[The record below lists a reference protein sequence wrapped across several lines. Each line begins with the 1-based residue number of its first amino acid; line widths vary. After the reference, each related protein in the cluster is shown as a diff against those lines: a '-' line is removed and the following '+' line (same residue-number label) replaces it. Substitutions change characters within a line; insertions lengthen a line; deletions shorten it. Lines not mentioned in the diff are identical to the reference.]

1 MLMVIEFDDPIK
13 EASDKRISINRFR
26 EVFVN
31 YVEDTLEELANDTT
45 NTYEKKCRDFNYLMD
60 DVKDMFINHDLVK
73 STPEILKKVWESN
86 IDKNLPRL
94 MEKTT
99 KNTCVRVAHDYEKKY
114 RDLRRDLEDFC
125 DEKIE
130 RLAKLNVSNNYMND
144 CFDYN
149 KWINEK
155 RNEFITG
162 MTGMNRRKKQMY
174 LRKSDSCDL
183 NNLAN
188 LFLNIVCTRSKDV
201 PGKPSSKDSGVKDKK
216 KDDGSE
222 EEVVKDDNGDT
233 SKGTSSD
240 GDKDKS
246 VEDTYDVDISEDG
259 SSNEDIPIV
268 IEEPAECKEGDDC
281 FDVTKVFESHKN
293 GVSPIDIGLS
303 VRCPL
308 NYHGIFRKGNK
319 LYKSIENKSESNSMK
334 RSSKRSIGS
343 GNEQA
348 ISDNMDMEIIVGGD
362 PYSAPCF
369 IPEEEPCRPSVQETE
384 GGKTG
389 KGIFPHSKS
398 SNNNV
403 VPKTEVTLHFISPHR
418 DRINPPELT
427 YNLMN
432 DGFMSTKKI
441 LSESGGNHISYIS
454 HSGREDPT
462 NAMLGGSTKTPN
474 AEKSTLD
481 KIKDLTFYFLPNEDP
496 KYESSSV
503 TAPTSNTFIQVNNDN
518 VSTHTGS
525 NENGTV
531 QKKDE
536 IPETNRKEN
545 KIYSY
550 FFNSILAIFIIFI
563 IYQIFM
569 KVI

>member
-31 YVEDTLEELANDTT
+31 YVEDTLEELANNTT
-45 NTYEKKCRDFNYLMD
+45 NTYEKKCRDFNYFMD

-73 STPEILKKVWESN
+73 STPQILKKVWESN

-125 DEKIE
+125 DEKME
-130 RLAKLNVSNNYMND
+130 RLEKLKISNNYMND

-149 KWINEK
+149 NWVNKK

-162 MTGMNRRKKQMY
+162 MTGMDRRKKQMY

-188 LFLNIVCTRSKDV
+188 LFLNIICTRPRDV
-201 PGKPSSKDSGVKDKK
+201 PAKPSSKDNGVKDIK
-216 KDDGSE
+216 KDDRSE
-222 EEVVKDDNGDT
+222 GEVVKDDNGDT

-240 GDKDKS
+240 RGKDKS
-246 VEDTYDVDISEDG
+246 VEDTYDVGISEDG

-268 IEEPAECKEGDDC
+268 IEEPAQCEEGDDC
-281 FDVTKVFESHKN
+281 FDVTQVFESHKN

-343 GNEQA
+343 ENEQA
-348 ISDNMDMEIIVGGD
+348 ISDNTDMEIIIDGD

-389 KGIFPHSKS
+389 KGIFPHSES

-403 VPKTEVTLHFISPHR
+403 VPETEVTLHFSSPHR
-418 DRINPPELT
+418 DRIIPHKLI

-432 DGFMSTKKI
+432 DDPMSARKF
-441 LSESGGNHISYIS
+441 SSVSGGNHITYIS
-454 HSGREDPT
+454 HSGLEDPT

-481 KIKDLTFYFLPNEDP
+481 DIKELFFSFPTNEAQ

-503 TAPTSNTFIQVNNDN
+503 TVPTSSTINQVNNDH

-525 NENGTV
+525 NENETV
-531 QKKDE
+531 HKKDE
-536 IPETNRKEN
+536 MPETNRKEN

>member
-1 MLMVIEFDDPIK
+1 MLMVIEFDDRIK
-13 EASDKRISINRFR
+13 KASDNRISINRFR
-26 EVFVN
+26 EVFDN

-45 NTYEKKCRDFNYLMD
+45 NTYEKKCRDFNYFID

-73 STPEILKKVWESN
+73 STPEILKKVWESD
-86 IDKNLPRL
+86 IDKKLPRL

-162 MTGMNRRKKQMY
+162 MTGMDRRKKQLY

-188 LFLNIVCTRSKDV
+188 LFLNIICTRPRDV
-201 PGKPSSKDSGVKDKK
+201 PAKPSSKDNGVKDIK
-216 KDDGSE
+216 KDDRSE
-222 EEVVKDDNGDT
+222 GEVVKDDNGDT

-240 GDKDKS
+240 RGKDKS
-246 VEDTYDVDISEDG
+246 VEDTYDVGISEDG

-268 IEEPAECKEGDDC
+268 IEEPAQCEEGDHC
-281 FDVTKVFESHKN
+281 FDIIKFYESHKN
-293 GVSPIDIGLS
+293 GVPPIDINLS

-348 ISDNMDMEIIVGGD
+348 ISDNMDIEIIVGGD

-389 KGIFPHSKS
+389 KGIFPHSES

-403 VPKTEVTLHFISPHR
+403 VPKTEVTLHFSSPHR
-418 DRINPPELT
+418 DRIIPHKLI
-427 YNLMN
+427 YNLMH

-441 LSESGGNHISYIS
+441 LSESGGNNIHYIS
-454 HSGREDPT
+454 HRSHAAPT
-462 NAMLGGSTKTPN
+462 NARLGRSTMTPN

>member
-1 MLMVIEFDDPIK
+1 MVIEFDDPIK

-31 YVEDTLEELANDTT
+31 YVEDTLEELANNTT
-45 NTYEKKCRDFNYLMD
+45 NTYEKKCRDFNYFMD

-73 STPEILKKVWESN
+73 STPQILKKVWESN
-86 IDKNLPRL
+86 IDKNLPGL

-125 DEKIE
+125 DEKME
-130 RLAKLNVSNNYMND
+130 RLEKLKISNNYMND

-149 KWINEK
+149 NWVNKK

-162 MTGMNRRKKQMY
+162 MTGMDRRKKQMY

-188 LFLNIVCTRSKDV
+188 LFLNIICTRPRDV
-201 PGKPSSKDSGVKDKK
+201 PAKPSSKDNGVKDIK
-216 KDDGSE
+216 KDDRSE
-222 EEVVKDDNGDT
+222 GEVVKDDNGDT

-240 GDKDKS
+240 RGKDKS
-246 VEDTYDVDISEDG
+246 VEDTYDVGISEDG

-268 IEEPAECKEGDDC
+268 IEEPAQCEEGDDC
-281 FDVTKVFESHKN
+281 FDIIKFYESHKN
-293 GVSPIDIGLS
+293 GVSPIDIGIS

-319 LYKSIENKSESNSMK
+319 LYRSIENKSESNSMK

-343 GNEQA
+343 ENEQA
-348 ISDNMDMEIIVGGD
+348 ISDNTDMEIIIDGD

-389 KGIFPHSKS
+389 KVIFPHSES

-403 VPKTEVTLHFISPHR
+403 VPKTEVTLNFISPDR
-418 DRINPPELT
+418 DRINPPERT

-432 DGFMSTKKI
+432 DGFMSTKNL
-441 LSESGGNHISYIS
+441 LSVSGGNDIMYIS
-454 HSGREDPT
+454 HRSHAAPT
-462 NAMLGGSTKTPN
+462 NARLGRSTMTPK

-481 KIKDLTFYFLPNEDP
+481 DIKELIFSFPTNEAQ

-503 TAPTSNTFIQVNNDN
+503 TVPTSSTINQVNNDN

>member
-149 KWINEK
+149 NWVNKK

-162 MTGMNRRKKQMY
+162 MTGMDRRKKKMY

-188 LFLNIVCTRSKDV
+188 LFLNIVCTRPKDV

-259 SSNEDIPIV
+259 SPNEDIPIV

-281 FDVTKVFESHKN
+281 FDVTKVFESYKN

-343 GNEQA
+343 ENEQA
-348 ISDNMDMEIIVGGD
+348 ISDNTDMEIIIDGD

-403 VPKTEVTLHFISPHR
+403 VPETEVTLHFISPHR
-418 DRINPPELT
+418 DRIIPHKLI
-427 YNLMN
+427 YNLMH

-474 AEKSTLD
+474 AEKSILHN
-481 KIKDLTFYFLPNEDP
+481 IRELTFPFLPNEDP

-518 VSTHTGS
+518 VHTRTGD

-531 QKKDE
+531 HKKDE

>member
-1 MLMVIEFDDPIK
+1 MVIEFDDPIK

-31 YVEDTLEELANDTT
+31 YVEDTLEELANNTK
-45 NTYEKKCRDFNYLMD
+45 NTYEKKCRDFNYFMD

-73 STPEILKKVWESN
+73 STPQILKKVWESN
-86 IDKNLPRL
+86 IDKNLPGL

-125 DEKIE
+125 DEKME
-130 RLAKLNVSNNYMND
+130 RLEKLKISNNYMND

-149 KWINEK
+149 NWVNKK

-162 MTGMNRRKKQMY
+162 MTGMDRRKKQMY

-188 LFLNIVCTRSKDV
+188 LFLNIICTRPRDV
-201 PGKPSSKDSGVKDKK
+201 PAKPSSKDNGVKDIK
-216 KDDGSE
+216 KDDRSE
-222 EEVVKDDNGDT
+222 GEVVKDDNGDT

-240 GDKDKS
+240 RGKDKS
-246 VEDTYDVDISEDG
+246 VEDTYDVGISEDG

-268 IEEPAECKEGDDC
+268 IEEPAQCEEGDDC
-281 FDVTKVFESHKN
+281 FDIIKFYESHKN
-293 GVSPIDIGLS
+293 GVSPIDIGIS

-319 LYKSIENKSESNSMK
+319 LYRSIENKSESNSMK

-343 GNEQA
+343 ENEQA
-348 ISDNMDMEIIVGGD
+348 ISDNTDMEIIIDGD

-389 KGIFPHSKS
+389 KVIFPHSES

-403 VPKTEVTLHFISPHR
+403 VPKTEVTLNFISPDR
-418 DRINPPELT
+418 DRINPPERT

-432 DGFMSTKKI
+432 DGFMSTKNL
-441 LSESGGNHISYIS
+441 LSVSGGNDIMYIS
-454 HSGREDPT
+454 HRSHAAPT
-462 NAMLGGSTKTPN
+462 NARLGRSTMTPK

-481 KIKDLTFYFLPNEDP
+481 DIKELIFSFPTNEAQ

-503 TAPTSNTFIQVNNDN
+503 TVPTSSTINQVNNDN

>member
-1 MLMVIEFDDPIK
+1 MLMVIEFDDRIK
-13 EASDKRISINRFR
+13 KASDNRISINRFR
-26 EVFVN
+26 EVFDN

-45 NTYEKKCRDFNYLMD
+45 NTYEKKCRDFNYFID

-73 STPEILKKVWESN
+73 STPEILKKVWESD
-86 IDKNLPRL
+86 IDKKLPRL

-149 KWINEK
+149 NWVNKK

-162 MTGMNRRKKQMY
+162 MTGMDRRKKKMY

-188 LFLNIVCTRSKDV
+188 LFLNIICTRPRDV
-201 PGKPSSKDSGVKDKK
+201 PAKPSSKDNGVKDIK
-216 KDDGSE
+216 KDDRSE
-222 EEVVKDDNGDT
+222 GEVVKDDNGDT

-240 GDKDKS
+240 RGKDKS
-246 VEDTYDVDISEDG
+246 VEDTYDVGISEDG

-268 IEEPAECKEGDDC
+268 IEEPAQCEEGDHC
-281 FDVTKVFESHKN
+281 FDIIKFYESHKN

-319 LYKSIENKSESNSMK
+319 LYKSIENKRESNSMK

-398 SNNNV
+398 SNKKV
-403 VPKTEVTLHFISPHR
+403 VPKTEVTLHFSSPHR

-432 DGFMSTKKI
+432 DGFMSTKNL
-441 LSESGGNHISYIS
+441 LSVSGGNDIMYIF
-454 HSGREDPT
+454 HSGHAAPT
-462 NAMLGGSTKTPN
+462 NARLGRSTMTPK

-481 KIKDLTFYFLPNEDP
+481 DIKELIFSFPTNEAQ

-503 TAPTSNTFIQVNNDN
+503 TVPTSSTINQVNNDH

-525 NENGTV
+525 NENETV
-531 QKKDE
+531 HKKDE
-536 IPETNRKEN
+536 MPETNRKEN

>member
-1 MLMVIEFDDPIK
+1 MVIEFDDRIK
-13 EASDKRISINRFR
+13 KASDKRISINRFR
-26 EVFVN
+26 DVFVN
-31 YVEDTLEELANDTT
+31 YVEDTLEELAKNTT
-45 NTYEKKCRDFNYLMD
+45 NTYEKKCRDFNYFID

-73 STPEILKKVWESN
+73 STPEILKKVWESD
-86 IDKNLPRL
+86 IDKKLPRL

-130 RLAKLNVSNNYMND
+130 RLAKLKISNNYMND

-188 LFLNIVCTRSKDV
+188 LFLNIICTRPRDV

-240 GDKDKS
+240 GGKDKS
-246 VEDTYDVDISEDG
+246 VEDTYDVGISEDG

-281 FDVTKVFESHKN
+281 FDVIKFYESHKN
-293 GVSPIDIGLS
+293 GVSPIDIGIS

-319 LYKSIENKSESNSMK
+319 LYRSIENKSESNSMK

-343 GNEQA
+343 ENEQA
-348 ISDNMDMEIIVGGD
+348 ISDNTDMEIIIDGD

-389 KGIFPHSKS
+389 KVIFPHSES

-403 VPKTEVTLHFISPHR
+403 VPKTEVTLNFISPDR
-418 DRINPPELT
+418 DRINPPERT

-432 DGFMSTKKI
+432 DGFMSTKNL
-441 LSESGGNHISYIS
+441 LSVSGGNDIMYIS
-454 HSGREDPT
+454 HRSHAAPT
-462 NAMLGGSTKTPN
+462 NARLGRSTMTPK

-481 KIKDLTFYFLPNEDP
+481 DIKELIFSFPTNEAQ

-503 TAPTSNTFIQVNNDN
+503 TVPTSNTVIQVNNDN

-536 IPETNRKEN
+536 MPETNRKEN

>member
-1 MLMVIEFDDPIK
+1 MLMVIEFDDRIK
-13 EASDKRISINRFR
+13 KASDKRISINRFR
-26 EVFVN
+26 DVFVN
-31 YVEDTLEELANDTT
+31 YVEDTLEELAKNTT
-45 NTYEKKCRDFNYLMD
+45 NTYEKKCRDFNYFID

-73 STPEILKKVWESN
+73 STPEILKKVWESD

-188 LFLNIVCTRSKDV
+188 LFLNIICTSPRDV

-259 SSNEDIPIV
+259 SPNEDIPIV
-268 IEEPAECKEGDDC
+268 IEEPAQCEEGDHC
-281 FDVTKVFESHKN
+281 FDIIKFYESHKN
-293 GVSPIDIGLS
+293 GVPPIDINLS

-319 LYKSIENKSESNSMK
+319 LYKSIENKSAHNSMK
-334 RSSKRSIGS
+334 RSSERSIGS
-343 GNEQA
+343 ENEQA
-348 ISDNMDMEIIVGGD
+348 ISDNTDMEIIIDGD

-389 KGIFPHSKS
+389 KGIFPHSES

-403 VPKTEVTLHFISPHR
+403 VPETEVTLHFISPHR

-427 YNLMN
+427 YNLMQ
-432 DGFMSTKKI
+432 DDLMSTRKFF
-441 LSESGGNHISYIS
+441 SVSGGNNIHYIS
-454 HSGREDPT
+454 HRSHAAPT
-462 NAMLGGSTKTPN
+462 NARLGRSTMTPK

-481 KIKDLTFYFLPNEDP
+481 NIKKLISSFPTNEAQ
-496 KYESSSV
+496 KYESSSLSV
-503 TAPTSNTFIQVNNDN
+503 PTSSTINQVNNDN

-525 NENGTV
+525 NENETV
-531 QKKDE
+531 HKKDE
-536 IPETNRKEN
+536 MPETNRKEN

>member
-1 MLMVIEFDDPIK
+1 MVIEFDDRIK
-13 EASDKRISINRFR
+13 KASDKRISINRFR

-31 YVEDTLEELANDTT
+31 YVEDTLEELAKDTT
-45 NTYEKKCRDFNYLMD
+45 NTYEKKCRDFNYFID

-73 STPEILKKVWESN
+73 STPEKLQKVWESD
-86 IDKNLPRL
+86 IDKNLPGL

-114 RDLRRDLEDFC
+114 RDLRKNLEDFC

-130 RLAKLNVSNNYMND
+130 RLAKLKISNNYMND

-149 KWINEK
+149 NWVNKK

-162 MTGMNRRKKQMY
+162 MTGMDKRKKKMY

-188 LFLNIVCTRSKDV
+188 LFLNIVCTRPKDV

-240 GDKDKS
+240 GGKDKS
-246 VEDTYDVDISEDG
+246 VEDTYDVGISEDG
-259 SSNEDIPIV
+259 SSNEDIRIV

-343 GNEQA
+343 ENEQA
-348 ISDNMDMEIIVGGD
+348 ISDNTDMEIIIDGD

-389 KGIFPHSKS
+389 KGIFPHSES

-403 VPKTEVTLHFISPHR
+403 VPETEVTLHFSSPHR
-418 DRINPPELT
+418 DRIIPHKLI

-432 DGFMSTKKI
+432 DDPMSARKF
-441 LSESGGNHISYIS
+441 SSVSGGNHITYIS
-454 HSGREDPT
+454 HSGLEDPT

-481 KIKDLTFYFLPNEDP
+481 DIKELFFSFPTNEAQ

-503 TAPTSNTFIQVNNDN
+503 TVPTSSTINQVNNDH

-525 NENGTV
+525 NENETV
-531 QKKDE
+531 HKKDE
-536 IPETNRKEN
+536 MPETNRKEN

>member
-1 MLMVIEFDDPIK
+1 MVIEFDDPIK

-31 YVEDTLEELANDTT
+31 YVEDTLEELANNTT
-45 NTYEKKCRDFNYLMD
+45 NTYEKKCRDFNYFMD

-73 STPEILKKVWESN
+73 STPQILKKVWESN
-86 IDKNLPRL
+86 IDKNLPGL

-125 DEKIE
+125 DEKME
-130 RLAKLNVSNNYMND
+130 RLEKLKISNNYMND

-149 KWINEK
+149 NWVNKK

-162 MTGMNRRKKQMY
+162 MTGMDRRKKQMY

-188 LFLNIVCTRSKDV
+188 LFLNIICTRPRDV
-201 PGKPSSKDSGVKDKK
+201 PAKPSSKDNGVKDIK
-216 KDDGSE
+216 KDDRSE
-222 EEVVKDDNGDT
+222 GEVVKDDNGDT

-240 GDKDKS
+240 RGKDKS
-246 VEDTYDVDISEDG
+246 VEDTYDVGISEDG

-268 IEEPAECKEGDDC
+268 IEEPAQCEEGDDC
-281 FDVTKVFESHKN
+281 FDVTQVFESHKN

-343 GNEQA
+343 ENEQA
-348 ISDNMDMEIIVGGD
+348 ISDNTDMEIIIDGD

-389 KGIFPHSKS
+389 KVIFPHSES

-403 VPKTEVTLHFISPHR
+403 VPKTEVTLNFISPDR
-418 DRINPPELT
+418 DRINRPNLI
-427 YNLMN
+427 YNLMQ
-432 DGFMSTKKI
+432 DDLMSTRKFF
-441 LSESGGNHISYIS
+441 SVSGGNNIHYIS
-454 HSGREDPT
+454 HRSHAAPT
-462 NAMLGGSTKTPN
+462 NARLGRSTMTPK

-481 KIKDLTFYFLPNEDP
+481 NIKKLTFSFLPNEDP

-503 TAPTSNTFIQVNNDN
+503 TVPTSNTVIQVNNDN

-536 IPETNRKEN
+536 MPETNRKEN

>member
-1 MLMVIEFDDPIK
+1 MLMVIEFDDRIK
-13 EASDKRISINRFR
+13 KASDNRISINRFR
-26 EVFVN
+26 EVFDN

-45 NTYEKKCRDFNYLMD
+45 NTYEKKCRDFNYFID

-73 STPEILKKVWESN
+73 STPEILKKVWESD
-86 IDKNLPRL
+86 IDKKLPRL

-149 KWINEK
+149 NWVNKK

-162 MTGMNRRKKQMY
+162 MTGMDRRKKKMY

-188 LFLNIVCTRSKDV
+188 LFLNIVCTRPKDV

-216 KDDGSE
+216 KDDRSE
-222 EEVVKDDNGDT
+222 GEVVKDDNGDT

-240 GDKDKS
+240 RGKDKS
-246 VEDTYDVDISEDG
+246 VEDTYDVGISEDG

-268 IEEPAECKEGDDC
+268 IEEPAQCEEGDDC
-281 FDVTKVFESHKN
+281 FDITKFYESHKN
-293 GVSPIDIGLS
+293 GVPPIDINLS

-319 LYKSIENKSESNSMK
+319 LYKSIENKRESNSMK

-369 IPEEEPCRPSVQETE
+369 IPEEEPCRHSVQEDE
-384 GGKTG
+384 DGKTE

-398 SNNNV
+398 SNKKV
-403 VPKTEVTLHFISPHR
+403 VPKTEVTLHFSSPHR
-418 DRINPPELT
+418 DRIIPHKLI

-432 DGFMSTKKI
+432 DDPMSARKI

-481 KIKDLTFYFLPNEDP
+481 KIKDLTFSFLPNEDP

-503 TAPTSNTFIQVNNDN
+503 TVPTSNTVIQVNNDN

>member
-1 MLMVIEFDDPIK
+1 MLMVIEFDDRIK
-13 EASDKRISINRFR
+13 KASDNRISINRFR
-26 EVFVN
+26 EVFDN
-31 YVEDTLEELANDTT
+31 YVEDTLEELANNTT
-45 NTYEKKCRDFNYLMD
+45 NTYEKKCRDFNYFID

-73 STPEILKKVWESN
+73 STPEILKKVWESD

-114 RDLRRDLEDFC
+114 RDLRKNLEDFC
-125 DEKIE
+125 DEKME
-130 RLAKLNVSNNYMND
+130 RLEKLKISNNYMND

-149 KWINEK
+149 NWVNKK

-162 MTGMNRRKKQMY
+162 MTGMDKRKKKMY

-188 LFLNIVCTRSKDV
+188 LFLNIMCTRPRDV

-334 RSSKRSIGS
+334 SSSKRSIGS
-343 GNEQA
+343 ENEQA
-348 ISDNMDMEIIVGGD
+348 ISDNTDMEIIIDGD

-389 KGIFPHSKS
+389 KGIFLHSES

-403 VPKTEVTLHFISPHR
+403 VPKTEVTLHFSSPHR
-418 DRINPPELT
+418 DRIIPHKLI

-441 LSESGGNHISYIS
+441 LSESGGNHITYIS
-454 HSGREDPT
+454 HSALEDPT
-462 NAMLGGSTKTPN
+462 NARLGESTKTPN
-474 AEKSTLD
+474 AEKSILD
-481 KIKDLTFYFLPNEDP
+481 NIKELIFSFLPNEDP

-503 TAPTSNTFIQVNNDN
+503 TVPTSNTVIQVNNDN

-536 IPETNRKEN
+536 MPETNRKEN